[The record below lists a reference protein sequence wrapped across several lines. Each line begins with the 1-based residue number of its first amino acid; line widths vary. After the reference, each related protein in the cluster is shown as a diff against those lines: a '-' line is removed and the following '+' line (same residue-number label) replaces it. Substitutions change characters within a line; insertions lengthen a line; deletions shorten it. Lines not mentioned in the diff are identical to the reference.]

1 MGVASRS
8 LRVGLPVSPV
18 WRALLVVGTFLLGLV
33 VAWPSLR
40 DDIAE
45 PIAGVCLA
53 TAFVAAG
60 VLSAGRDE
68 TRPAGLTN
76 ARLLVAIGL
85 VSLANQVNAWAWEPW
100 ELPGPWMVISWV
112 TRPVDEM
119 LLMVLLV
126 RYPAARITDRLN
138 RRIVA
143 VVLVAVLAPFWLSGL
158 LWDPFADGWQRT
170 FWWPTVL
177 AANGVAHQL
186 WNVYAVAGLLAA
198 VIVAVL
204 SVRRYRHSHGLDR
217 RELVPVV
224 VSAGAVALAYG
235 VLQVVAVV
243 TLSEDSSPVLNLTT
257 RLVVLAVPVAFAAAE
272 LRRRLD
278 RAAVADLVLAIDQPA
293 TVEAV
298 RDALRTALRD
308 PALAVY
314 VWLPDR
320 ELYTDGATIGPGPE
334 DDDRHRL
341 QVHDGRGGRLALV
354 TADPQLRRRADLV
367 DAAVRAAA
375 LSLENA
381 RLHAELMAQ
390 LQELEESRTR
400 IVEAGVVQRR
410 RVERDL
416 HDGAQ
421 QRLLA
426 LASTIGRAHS
436 AATDAGLVT
445 LLDQARAELRH
456 ALKDLRDL
464 ARGIHPAVL
473 EQVGLTAAVE
483 TVAESMPLPVR
494 VTIDPGR
501 LPPTVEATVYFVIC
515 EGLSNVVKYAGATRA
530 EVTVRRRDEALRVS
544 VDDDGSGGAR
554 PEPGGGLAGLLDR
567 VAALGGTLVV
577 DSPPGAGTRLLVDLP
592 CAC

>member
-1 MGVASRS
+1 MRVDSRS
-8 LRVGLPVSPV
+8 PRVGLPVEPV
-18 WRALLVVGTFLLGLV
+18 WRVLLVVGTFALGLV
-33 VAWPSLR
+33 VVWPWLR
-40 DDIAE
+40 EDAAE
-45 PIAGVCLA
+45 PIASVCLA
-53 TAFVAAG
+53 TAYVAAG
-60 VLSAGRDE
+60 VLSAGRGE

-85 VSLANQVNAWAWEPW
+85 VSLANEVNGWEWEPW
-100 ELPGPWMVISWV
+100 SPGMAISWV

-119 LLMVLLV
+119 LLVVLLL
-126 RYPAARITDRLN
+126 RYPAARIPDRLS

-143 VVLVAVLAPFWLSGL
+143 VILVAVLAPFWLSGL
-158 LWDPFADGWQRT
+158 VWDPFTDGWPRT
-170 FWWPTVL
+170 FWWPTIL
-177 AANGVAHQL
+177 TANGVAHNL
-186 WNVYAVAGLLAA
+186 WNAYAVAGLLAA
-198 VIVAVL
+198 VTVAVL
-204 SVRRYRHSHGLDR
+204 SVRRYRHSRGLDR

-224 VSAGAVALAYG
+224 VSAGAVALAYV
-235 VLQVVAVV
+235 VLQLVAVA
-243 TLSEDSSPVLNLTT
+243 TLSENSSPVLNLTT
-257 RLVVLAVPVAFAAAE
+257 KLVVLTVPVAFAAAE
-272 LRRRLD
+272 VRRRLD

-293 TVEAV
+293 TVAAV

-308 PALAVY
+308 PTLAVY

-320 ELYTDGATIGPGPE
+320 ELYTDGTTPGTGPA
-334 DDDRHRL
+334 DSDRHRL
-341 QVHDGRGGRLALV
+341 AVHDSRGGRLALV

-400 IVEAGVVQRR
+400 IVEAGVAQRR
-410 RVERDL
+410 QVERDL

-426 LASTIGRAHS
+426 LASTIGRAHT

-445 LLDQARAELRH
+445 LLDQARVELRH

-473 EQVGLTAAVE
+473 EQVGLAAAVE

-494 VTIDPGR
+494 VAVDPGR
-501 LPPTVEATVYFVIC
+501 LTPTVEATVYFVIC
-515 EGLSNVVKYAGATRA
+515 EGLSNAVKYAGATRV
-530 EVTVRRRDEALRVS
+530 EVTVHRRNGTVRVS
-544 VDDDGSGGAR
+544 IDDDGSGGAR
-554 PEPGGGLAGLLDR
+554 PAPGGGLAGLLDR

-592 CAC
+592 CA